1 MRQTGGMH
9 QLQPG
14 TYRHYK
20 GGLYEV
26 IGSARHSETEEE
38 LAVYRSADGG
48 LWVRPLAM
56 FVESVEIEGV
66 EMRRFAP
73 VQPGEQTSA

>member
-1 MRQTGGMH
+1 MEQNWKMD

-20 GGLYEV
+20 GGLYDV
-26 IGSARHSETEEE
+26 VGAARHSETEEP

-48 LWVRPLAM
+48 LWVRPLGM
-56 FVESVEIEGV
+56 FLETVIVDGV
-66 EMRRFAP
+66 QLSRFALLRDDGLP
-73 VQPGEQTSA
+73 ES

>member
-1 MRQTGGMH
+1 MDE
-9 QLQPG
+9 LQPG

-26 IGSARHSETEEE
+26 VGAARHSETEEP

-48 LWVRPLAM
+48 LWARPLGM
-56 FVESVEIEGV
+56 FLETVRVEGV
-66 EMRRFAP
+66 ETARFVRIEPQGPTA
-73 VQPGEQTSA
+73 S